1 MAISTSLYESLL
13 SNQMVNPYE
22 RNYMTQEQALRSQQ
36 HMNAYAEILRAQQ
49 AAQIAA
55 NPEPNPVLLLLE

>member
-1 MAISTSLYESLL
+1 MAIPTSLYESLL

-22 RNYMTQEQALRSQQ
+22 RDYMAREQALRSHQN
-36 HMNAYAEILRAQQ
+36 MNAYAEILRAQQ
-49 AAQIAA
+49 AASIAA